1 MPDKSS
7 TPTPAPASNQNTL
20 IIIVIAMLAIIA
32 LMMFFSMKQNGNVT
46 APSGVNTEKLI
57 GLRQSVATKEQEL
70 KSLGIALPADT
81 SSIDELSS
89 RISRDAMEL
98 RTNIE
103 EFQTALSAKEASLT
117 KAQLDLKAAVSMN
130 QSLSD
135 EASKLRSQ
143 MAQVQGQQANVAY
156 LRQETDALK
165 VKLAERDKQI
175 SGLAGRPTP
184 ETVAQFRASLN
195 ETMLTNEKLNKKI
208 GDLEVQL
215 VGAMNSSEA
224 ERIRAENDGM
234 KLELQKLRAA
244 NDYDNLYAKS
254 VDELH
259 PAASRLYKEL
269 EKLEGFNPQQLAEA
283 YTLINTQLNNHMVRS
298 VRFKTNSSEVGD
310 KDRSE
315 ILDTLTAARP
325 GSFFLVVG
333 YASKTGNKVDNK
345 ILSAKRAVAIASIV
359 KDAKNGN
366 TRAVFLGQT
375 DRFSKQAVDN
385 QICEI
390 WEIRK

>member
-1 MPDKSS
+1 MSEKNS
-7 TPTPAPASNQNTL
+7 TPTAAPASSQNTL
-20 IIIVIAMLAIIA
+20 IMIVIAMLAIIA
-32 LMMFFSMKQNGNVT
+32 LMMFFSMQQKGNVP
-46 APSGVNTEKLI
+46 AVSGVNTEKLI

-81 SSIDELSS
+81 SSIDELST
-89 RISRDAMEL
+89 RISRDAMDL

-117 KAQLDLKAAVSMN
+117 KAQLDLKAAGSMN

-143 MAQVQGQQANVAY
+143 LAQLQGQQVNVAY
-156 LRQETDALK
+156 LKQEAEALK
-165 VKLAERDKQI
+165 AKLAERDKQI
-175 SGLAGRPTP
+175 KELAGRPTP

-208 GDLEVQL
+208 ADLEVQL
-215 VGAMNSSEA
+215 VGAMNSSEV
-224 ERIRAENDGM
+224 ERMRI
-234 KLELQKLRAA
+234 ELQQLRAA
-244 NDYDNLYAKS
+244 NDYDSLYAKS

-269 EKLEGFNPQQLAEA
+269 EKLEDFNPKQLVEA
-283 YTLINTQLNNHMVRS
+283 YGLINTELNDHMVRS
-298 VRFKTNSSEVGD
+298 IRFKTNSSEVAD

-315 ILDTLTAARP
+315 IIDTLAAARP
-325 GSFFLVVG
+325 DSFFLIVG
-333 YASKTGNKVDNK
+333 YASETGNKVDNK

-359 KDAKNGN
+359 KHVKDGN

-375 DRFSKQAVDN
+375 DRFSKQPLDN

>member
-1 MPDKSS
+1 
-7 TPTPAPASNQNTL
+7 
-20 IIIVIAMLAIIA
+20 MLAIIA
-32 LMMFFSMKQNGNVT
+32 LMMFFSMQQKGNVT
-46 APSGVNTEKLI
+46 AASGLNTEKLI
-57 GLRQSVATKEQEL
+57 GLRQSVSTKELEL

-103 EFQTALSAKEASLT
+103 EFQTALSAKEASLS

-143 MAQVQGQQANVAY
+143 MAQIQGQQANVAY
-156 LRQETDALK
+156 LKQEADALK
-165 VKLAERDKQI
+165 AKLAERDKQI
-175 SGLAGRPTP
+175 NELAGRPTP

-208 GDLEVQL
+208 ADLEVQL
-215 VGAMNSSEA
+215 VGAMNSSEV
-224 ERIRAENDGM
+224 ERMRAENDGM
-234 KLELQKLRAA
+234 RIELQQLRAA
-244 NDYDNLYAKS
+244 NDYDSLYAKS

-259 PAASRLYKEL
+259 PAASRLYKAL
-269 EKLEGFNPQQLAEA
+269 EKLEDFNPQQLAEA
-283 YTLINTQLNNHMVRS
+283 YGLINTELNNHMVRS

-315 ILDTLTAARP
+315 ILDTLAAASP
-325 GSFFLVVG
+325 NSFFLVVG
-333 YASKTGNKVDNK
+333 YASETGNKVNNK
-345 ILSAKRAVAIASIV
+345 LLSAKRAVAIASIV
-359 KDAKNGN
+359 KYAKDGN

-375 DRFSKQAVDN
+375 DRFSKQPLDN

>member
-1 MPDKSS
+1 
-7 TPTPAPASNQNTL
+7 
-20 IIIVIAMLAIIA
+20 MLAIIA
-32 LMMFFSMKQNGNVT
+32 LMMFFSMQQKGNVP
-46 APSGVNTEKLI
+46 AVSGVNTEKLI

-81 SSIDELSS
+81 SSIDELST
-89 RISRDAMEL
+89 RISRDAMDL

-117 KAQLDLKAAVSMN
+117 KAQLDLKAAGSMN

-143 MAQVQGQQANVAY
+143 LAQLQGQQVNVAY
-156 LRQETDALK
+156 LKQEAEALK
-165 VKLAERDKQI
+165 AKLAERDKQI
-175 SGLAGRPTP
+175 NELAGRPTP

-208 GDLEVQL
+208 ADLEVQL
-215 VGAMNSSEA
+215 VGAMNSSEV
-224 ERIRAENDGM
+224 ERMRI
-234 KLELQKLRAA
+234 ELQQLRAA
-244 NDYDNLYAKS
+244 NDYDSLYAKS

-259 PAASRLYKEL
+259 PAASRLYKAL
-269 EKLEGFNPQQLAEA
+269 EKLEDFNPKQLAEA
-283 YTLINTQLNNHMVRS
+283 YGLINTELNDHMVRS
-298 VRFKTNSSEVGD
+298 VRFKTNSSEVAD

-315 ILDTLTAARP
+315 IIDTLAAARP
-325 GSFFLVVG
+325 DSFFLIVG
-333 YASKTGNKVDNK
+333 YASETGNKVDNK

-359 KDAKNGN
+359 KHVKDGN

-375 DRFSKQAVDN
+375 DRFSKQPLDN

>member
-1 MPDKSS
+1 M
-7 TPTPAPASNQNTL
+7 
-20 IIIVIAMLAIIA
+20 IVIAMLAVIA
-32 LMMFFSMKQNGNVT
+32 LMMFFSMQQKGNVT
-46 APSGVNTEKLI
+46 ATSGVTTEKLI

-81 SSIDELSS
+81 SSIDELST
-89 RISRDAMEL
+89 RISRDAMAL

-103 EFQTALSAKEASLT
+103 DFQTALSAKEASLT

-135 EASKLRSQ
+135 EASKIRSQ
-143 MAQVQGQQANVAY
+143 LAQLQGQQANVAY
-156 LRQETDALK
+156 LKQEAEALK
-165 VKLAERDKQI
+165 AKLAERDKQI
-175 SGLAGRPTP
+175 SELAGRPTP

-195 ETMLTNEKLNKKI
+195 ETMLANEKLNKKI
-208 GDLEVQL
+208 ADLEVQL
-215 VGAMNSSEA
+215 AGAINSSEV
-224 ERIRAENDGM
+224 ERMRI
-234 KLELQKLRAA
+234 ELQQLRAA
-244 NDYDNLYAKS
+244 NDYDSLYAKS

-259 PAASRLYKEL
+259 PAASRLYKAL
-269 EKLEGFNPQQLAEA
+269 EKLEDFNPKQLAEA
-283 YTLINTQLNNHMVRS
+283 YGLINTELNDHMVRS

-325 GSFFLVVG
+325 DSFFLIVG
-333 YASKTGNKVDNK
+333 YASETGNKVDNK

-359 KDAKNGN
+359 KHAKDGN

-375 DRFSKQAVDN
+375 DRFSKQALDN